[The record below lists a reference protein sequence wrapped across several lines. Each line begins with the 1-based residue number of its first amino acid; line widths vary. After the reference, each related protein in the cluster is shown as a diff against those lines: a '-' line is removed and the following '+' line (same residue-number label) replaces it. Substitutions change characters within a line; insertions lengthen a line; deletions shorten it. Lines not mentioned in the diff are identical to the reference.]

1 MSLSKLPHIFRH
13 PAAALNLPRCIIQ
26 CIGILVLVLTALPL
40 AQAATSGIQ
49 CSDGKASDG
58 IERTRIGQDCFLVQ
72 KFEPAVR
79 SVNTKMLVIFMQ
91 GKSLSS
97 AALAAN
103 RTAAFNLSQQLSAST
118 IAMQRQIYRSA
129 TGGAEHTKDD
139 AYTPG
144 NVALMAAE
152 LDRLRSLNS
161 GKKLLLIGHS
171 DGAVMAA
178 LLASRFPASADAYLL
193 AACPCDLPKR
203 LQSQDVLTVKIV
215 NGMHGLSPQDE
226 VGSIRAGTRIALV
239 VGNKDDNTLAK
250 FSEAYVSSLQRQG
263 VKTRLTY
270 AIGATH
276 VSVLRSPEFFML
288 ASQLT
293 ADLSR

>member
-1 MSLSKLPHIFRH
+1 MR
-13 PAAALNLPRCIIQ
+13 RCIIQ
-26 CIGILVLVLTALPL
+26 WVGILVLVLNGLPL
-40 AQAATSGIQ
+40 AQAVTSSIE
-49 CSDGKASDG
+49 CSDGKAFDG
-58 IERTRIGQDCFLVQ
+58 IERTRIGQDRFASQ

-79 SVNTKMLVIFMQ
+79 SANTKVLVVFLQ
-91 GKSLSS
+91 GSS
-97 AALAAN
+97 RSKAALAAN
-103 RTAAFNLSQQLSAST
+103 RTAALNLSQQLNAST
-118 IAMQRQIYRSA
+118 VAMQRQIYRSE
-129 TGGAEHTKDD
+129 TGGAEDAKDD
-139 AYTPG
+139 DYTPG
-144 NVALMAAE
+144 NVALMATA
-152 LDRLRSLNS
+152 LDRLRSLNA
-161 GKKLLLIGHS
+161 GKKLLLIGHA

-193 AACPCDLPKR
+193 AACPCDLPGR
-203 LQSQDVLTVKIV
+203 LQSRDALTGKTV

-226 VGSIRAGTRIALV
+226 AGNIRAGTRIALV

-250 FSEAYVSSLQRQG
+250 LSEAYVASLQRQG

-293 ADLSR
+293 VDLSR